1 MILNSYFQSWFDGR
15 CSKCQGVY
23 ARRTLKKN
31 HDKNCVFQQ
40 NRNRQISFEF
50 FKRGG
55 KKVNS
60 SLHQIAIAPQKDLTF
75 HGMFVC
81 ITGMFQHVTRKTVE
95 DVVSEKGG
103 KVMERMTKE
112 VNLLLVGDRE
122 TGLPKGEITES
133 MKKIEAKKQS
143 LEIWNEE
150 VLVKKLGITC
160 KEDCCAEK
168 KTDNNNLAE
177 ERRDCIA
184 TDMLAPCEE
193 EYLDV
198 NDNVGKDVDKK
209 IQDEGDGPSG
219 LMEEE

>member
-1 MILNSYFQSWFDGR
+1 
-15 CSKCQGVY
+15 
-23 ARRTLKKN
+23 
-31 HDKNCVFQQ
+31 
-40 NRNRQISFEF
+40 
-50 FKRGG
+50 
-55 KKVNS
+55 
-60 SLHQIAIAPQKDLTF
+60 
-75 HGMFVC
+75 
-81 ITGMFQHVTRKTVE
+81 
-95 DVVSEKGG
+95 
-103 KVMERMTKE
+103 MERMTEK
-112 VNLLLVGDRE
+112 VNLLLVGKRE
-122 TGLPKGEITES
+122 TGFPKGEITES

-184 TDMLAPCEE
+184 TDKLAPCEE